1 MDKGTETLINVFMSV
16 LAPVLILDYC
26 SEDGDKLWHVGTTAA
41 MIIALSLPLGYGI
54 YHFIKTR
61 KLDTVNIM
69 GLVGTSL
76 TAFVT
81 LYANTGEGGAIRP
94 DTPWWYAIKEATI
107 PLLLAASIM
116 ITARGKG
123 SLLRVFVY
131 TDGIFDI
138 ARIEHKVTEL
148 QKGDCYES
156 ILWRASLMTASAL
169 AFSSVANFLLSLYFL
184 LPVIGKPA
192 SEQSLLYNYA
202 VSDMTMWG
210 YVVISVPILVVL
222 IGVMFFLR
230 AALQR
235 LTGLEREDIFL
246 H

>member
-1 MDKGTETLINVFMSV
+1 MEKGTESLINVFMSV
-16 LAPVLILDYC
+16 LAPVLILGQC
-26 SEDGDKLWHVGTTAA
+26 SEEGDRFWELGTTPA
-41 MIIALSLPLGYGI
+41 MVIALSLPLAYGA

-61 KLDTVNIM
+61 KLDAVNIM
-69 GLVGTSL
+69 GLIGTGL

-94 DTPWWYAIKEATI
+94 DTPWWYAIKEAMI

-116 ITARGKG
+116 ITARGEG

-138 ARIEHKVTEL
+138 ARIERKVAEL
-148 QKGDCYES
+148 QRGDCYEAL
-156 ILWRASLMTASAL
+156 LWRASLMTASAL
-169 AFSSVANFLLSLYFL
+169 VFSSVANFFLSLYFL
-184 LPVIGKPA
+184 LPVIAAPA
-192 SEQSLLYNYA
+192 DEQSLLYNYA
-202 VSDMTMWG
+202 VGDMTLWG
-210 YVVISVPILVVL
+210 YVVISVPILLAL

-235 LTGLEREDIFL
+235 LTGLAREDIFL